1 MEPYSPVVAEA
12 TMNVPIMH
20 RAKEI
25 KRGTLQFGD
34 LSVKWAITRAEVID
48 IKPCTVSKAVVKH
61 WV

>member
-1 MEPYSPVVAEA
+1 MVAEA

-34 LSVKWAITRAEVID
+34 LSVKLAITRAEVID